1 MNYDRNTVEIDA
13 RTLVEPNHNLLE
25 DRTTEQLIEKYNF
38 FYNMA
43 ESSIRDDSI
52 KATKEVLIAREVIE
66 DDHEGEIV
74 V

>member
-1 MNYDRNTVEIDA
+1 MKNNKTVEIEV
-13 RTLVEPNHNLLE
+13 RTMVEPDHNLME

-43 ESSIRDDSI
+43 ESNIRDDSL
-52 KATKEVLIAREVIE
+52 KATKEVLVSREVIE
-66 DDHEGEIV
+66 EDHEGEIV